1 MSLSPPTLESI
12 IELPYSNLES
22 LGEENSSKH
31 VKKKKSE
38 KKKKYDGKKIC
49 TVAVSNPESGET
61 ESNKAVSSLT
71 TVMCNDCQMIA
82 SHDPDFLVPHKTCI
96 CSLINIQA
104 VCCLVGYE
112 AWVERLP
119 SFAIYFPFPQSFNTY
134 DILSKNIWPNRITP
148 HLLTSH
154 ANAMKSKITNPNQNQ
169 NTNYTLI

>member
-1 MSLSPPTLESI
+1 MSLSTTPVVSFL
-12 IELPYSNLES
+12 ELPYSNLEG
-22 LGEENSSKH
+22 LGEENRSKH

-49 TVAVSNPESGET
+49 TVAASKPASNET
-61 ESNKAVSSLT
+61 GSQKAVSSLT
-71 TVMCNDCQMIA
+71 TVMCNDCQMIV

-134 DILSKNIWPNRITP
+134 DILSKNIWPNRIAP

>member
-1 MSLSPPTLESI
+1 MSLSTTPVVSFLEV
-12 IELPYSNLES
+12 PYSNLEG

-49 TVAVSNPESGET
+49 TVAASKPASNET
-61 ESNKAVSSLT
+61 GSQKAVSSLT
-71 TVMCNDCQMIA
+71 TVMCNDCQMIV

-134 DILSKNIWPNRITP
+134 DILSKNIWPNRIAP

>member
-1 MSLSPPTLESI
+1 MSLSTTPVVSFL
-12 IELPYSNLES
+12 ELPYSNLEG

-49 TVAVSNPESGET
+49 TVAASKPASSET
-61 ESNKAVSSLT
+61 GSQKAVSSLT

-112 AWVERLP
+112 AWVEHLP